1 MEQRFKDPNVW
12 FIVGGPH
19 KFRYTRSFQE
29 AAMQSPSVQRQC
41 FESWAAKYMR
51 PQLNLTRD
59 PKIDFDGYADGK
71 VTSMWHAWCAAIS
84 GWGALKVAPDRL
96 HEADQPGVL
105 RIDDGVVN
113 EFKLL
118 RATPSE
124 IAPALES
131 LRDHQGRVDEE
142 GVDCIVSRQ
151 AVFEVLRFHGVI
163 E

>member
-1 MEQRFKDPNVW
+1 
-12 FIVGGPH
+12 
-19 KFRYTRSFQE
+19 
-29 AAMQSPSVQRQC
+29 MQYVSIQRQC
-41 FESWAAKYMR
+41 FESWAARYMR
-51 PQLNLTRD
+51 PQLNLMRD
-59 PKIDFDGYADGK
+59 PKIDLDGYADGQ

-84 GWGALKVAPDRL
+84 GWEALKVAPDRL

-105 RIDDGVVN
+105 RVDDGVVS
-113 EFKLL
+113 EFKPL
-118 RATPSE
+118 RVAPLAIT
-124 IAPALES
+124 PALES